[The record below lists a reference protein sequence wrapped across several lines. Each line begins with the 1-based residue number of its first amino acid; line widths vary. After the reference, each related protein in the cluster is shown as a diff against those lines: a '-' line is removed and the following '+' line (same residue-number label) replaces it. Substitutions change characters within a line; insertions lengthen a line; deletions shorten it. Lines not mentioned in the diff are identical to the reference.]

1 MLPYTILGH
10 VAIDNT
16 SQTFVMVSAA
26 VKVSHLT
33 TFTTSASVSNFVFTL
48 SYISFLRLAISPS
61 IITISL
67 LTLAINLSPRT

>member
-1 MLPYTILGH
+1 MVN
-10 VAIDNT
+10 VAVEV
-16 SQTFVMVSAA
+16 SQ
-26 VKVSHLT
+26 LT
-33 TFTTSASVSNFVFTL
+33 TFTTSVSVSNFVFTL